1 MAKRGGQ
8 KKENWKKKR
17 KQEYKIY
24 PIEWTR

>member
-17 KQEYKIY
+17 KQEYLEKKDIN
-24 PIEWTR
+24 EV